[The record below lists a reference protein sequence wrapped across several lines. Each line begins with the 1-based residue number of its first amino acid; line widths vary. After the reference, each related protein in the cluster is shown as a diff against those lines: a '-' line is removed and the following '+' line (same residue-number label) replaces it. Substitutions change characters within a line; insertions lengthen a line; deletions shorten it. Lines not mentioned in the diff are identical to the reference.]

1 MDLLSGS
8 TEPGERITDKPELPA
23 RGIVMRLRAHAET
36 IPGDPHLRVGMSKG
50 FTVYADEPAQIG
62 GTEKYPPPMAYIAL
76 GISF

>member
-1 MDLLSGS
+1 
-8 TEPGERITDKPELPA
+8 
-23 RGIVMRLRAHAET
+23 MRLRAHAET